1 MKPHQVFARLS
12 QERAFDLLSKVKEKL
27 PGVYTQAVGAACV
40 TLKARPQF
48 LMKQSPEKR
57 AQFVRRALSRF
68 AASSIAEEVL
78 AAYFLEVRRDLLTEW
93 LDALGIEHEN
103 GVLKQDNPAEPPL
116 ETLEA
121 AVATFRA
128 GADPEDRQLL
138 LEAFAAQTAVEWP
151 ALDAVLGAEAA
162 PA

>member
-12 QERAFDLLSKVKEKL
+12 PERAFLLLTKVQEKL

-48 LMKQSPEKR
+48 MMKQPPEKR
-57 AQFVRRALSRF
+57 AAFVRQALSRF
-68 AASSIAEEVL
+68 AAAPIAEEVL

-93 LDALGIEHEN
+93 LDALGVEHEN
-103 GVLKQDNPAEPPL
+103 GVLKSDNPAEPPRA
-116 ETLEA
+116 TIEA
-121 AVATFRA
+121 AVGKFRS
-128 GADPEDRQLL
+128 GADAEDRQLL
-138 LEAFAAQTAVEWP
+138 LEAFAAQSAVDWP

>member
-1 MKPHQVFARLS
+1 MKPHQVFARLTP
-12 QERAFDLLSKVKEKL
+12 ERAFALLSKVQEKL

-48 LMKQSPEKR
+48 MMKQSKEKR
-57 AQFVRRALSRF
+57 AAFVRQALSRF
-68 AASSIAEEVL
+68 AASPIAEEVL

-103 GVLKQDNPAEPPL
+103 GVLKNDDPAEPPR
-116 ETLEA
+116 ERLEA
-121 AVATFRA
+121 AVTAFRA
-128 GADPEDRQLL
+128 GSDADDRQLL
-138 LEAFAAQTAVEWP
+138 LEAFAAQSAVAWP
-151 ALDAVLGAEAA
+151 ALDAILGLDAI

>member
-12 QERAFDLLSKVKEKL
+12 PERALVLLSKVQEKL
-27 PGVYTQAVGAACV
+27 PGVYTQALGAACV

-48 LMKQSPEKR
+48 MMKQPKEKR
-57 AQFVRRALSRF
+57 AQFVRQALSRF
-68 AASSIAEEVL
+68 AAAPIAEEVL

-103 GVLKQDNPAEPPL
+103 GVLKQDDPPEPARATIES
-116 ETLEA
+116 
-121 AVATFRA
+121 AVAKFRS

-138 LEAFAAQTAVEWP
+138 LEAFAAQSAVEWP
-151 ALDAVLGAEAA
+151 ALDALLGIESA
-162 PA
+162 PS

>member
-1 MKPHQVFARLS
+1 MKPHQVFARMS
-12 QERAFDLLSKVKEKL
+12 AERARDLLAKVKEKL

-48 LMKQSPEKR
+48 MMKQPAEKR
-57 AQFVRRALSRF
+57 AELVRQALSRF
-68 AASSIAEEVL
+68 AAAPIAEEVL

-103 GVLKQDNPAEPPL
+103 GVLKKDHPAEPPRERI
-116 ETLEA
+116 ET

-128 GADPEDRQLL
+128 GEDAGDRQLL
-138 LEAFAAQTAVEWP
+138 LEAFAAQSAVDWP
-151 ALDAVLGAEAA
+151 ALDALLEPRAA
-162 PA
+162 

>member
-12 QERAFDLLSKVKEKL
+12 PERAFALLAKVQEKL

-40 TLKARPQF
+40 TLKTRPQF
-48 LMKQSPEKR
+48 MMKQPPEKR
-57 AQFVRRALSRF
+57 AAFVRQALSRF
-68 AASSIAEEVL
+68 AAAPIAEEVL

-103 GVLKQDNPAEPPL
+103 GVLKQDDPAEPAREKL
-116 ETLEA
+116 VA
-121 AVATFRA
+121 AVAKFRE

-138 LEAFAAQTAVEWP
+138 LEAFAAQSAVEWP
-151 ALDAVLGAEAA
+151 ALDAVLGVEAS
-162 PA
+162 PS

>member
-12 QERAFDLLSKVKEKL
+12 EERAFALLEKVKEKL

-48 LMKQSPEKR
+48 MMKQPKQKR
-57 AQFVRRALSRF
+57 AQFVKQALSRF
-68 AASSIAEEVL
+68 AAGPIAEEVL

-103 GVLKQDNPAEPPL
+103 GVLKQDNPAAPAREQL
-116 ETLEA
+116 ET
-121 AVATFRA
+121 AVAKFRG
-128 GADPEDRQLL
+128 GADPDDRQLL
-138 LEAFAAQTAVEWP
+138 LEAFAAQSAVTWP
-151 ALDAVLGAEAA
+151 ALDALLGVEAA
-162 PA
+162 

>member
-12 QERAFDLLSKVKEKL
+12 QERVFALLTKVQEKL

-48 LMKQSPEKR
+48 MMKQSKEKR
-57 AQFVRRALSRF
+57 AAFVRQALSRF
-68 AASSIAEEVL
+68 AAATIAEEVL

-103 GVLKQDNPAEPPL
+103 GVLKNDHPVEPSRAQ
-116 ETLEA
+116 LEA
-121 AVATFRA
+121 AVAKFRG

-138 LEAFAAQTAVEWP
+138 LEAFAAQSAVDWP
-151 ALDAVLGAEAA
+151 ALDTVLGLEAA
-162 PA
+162 

>member
-12 QERAFDLLSKVKEKL
+12 QERAFALLSKVKEKL

-48 LMKQSPEKR
+48 MMKQPAAKR
-57 AQFVRRALSRF
+57 AHFVRQALSRH
-68 AASSIAEEVL
+68 AASAIAEEVL

-103 GVLKQDNPAEPPL
+103 GVLKQDNPAEPSR
-116 ETLEA
+116 EKLEA
-121 AVATFRA
+121 AVAQFRA
-128 GADPEDRQLL
+128 GADVEDRQLL
-138 LEAFAAQTAVEWP
+138 LEAFAAQSAVEWP
-151 ALDAVLGAEAA
+151 ALDAVLGVEAA

>member
-12 QERAFDLLSKVKEKL
+12 PERAFLLLTKVQEKL

-48 LMKQSPEKR
+48 MMKQSKEKR
-57 AQFVRRALSRF
+57 AAFVRQALSRF
-68 AASSIAEEVL
+68 AAAPIAEEVL

-103 GVLKQDNPAEPPL
+103 GVLKNDNPAEPPRA
-116 ETLEA
+116 TIEA
-121 AVATFRA
+121 AVGKFRS
-128 GADPEDRQLL
+128 GADAEDRQLL
-138 LEAFAAQTAVEWP
+138 LEAFAAQSAVEWP
-151 ALDAVLGAEAA
+151 SLDAVLGVEGA